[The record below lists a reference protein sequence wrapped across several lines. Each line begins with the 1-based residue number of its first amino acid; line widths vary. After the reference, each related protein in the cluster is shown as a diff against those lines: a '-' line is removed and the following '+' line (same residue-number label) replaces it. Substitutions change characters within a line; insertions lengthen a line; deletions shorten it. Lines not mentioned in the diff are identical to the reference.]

1 MSENP
6 KHVAMKYFFQAIA
19 GLALFSSVAQAQSY
33 EAQYPYDP
41 YSGSPQQS
49 YVQQPASSYQGY
61 SNPSYSSGGY
71 GGYDKQGYNY
81 GSSGG
86 VAGSML
92 TWGSLSAHYAYNDFS
107 GDDRLEG
114 DSGFGIDLH
123 AKLMKP
129 IYLHFGLDRIT
140 SSDPQARSLEITSF
154 TAGIGA
160 YVPIG
165 SRFQIF
171 GEVGVRYDY
180 TTGELEY
187 INADDV
193 GVYVRP
199 GVRFAVTPKFELS
212 ASLLFNNTDNLN
224 ERVVEVSGYYAILPF
239 LDIGGGVDF
248 GTDINT
254 FRIGGRWRWD

>member
-1 MSENP
+1 
-6 KHVAMKYFFQAIA
+6 MKVFFQAIA
-19 GLALFSSVAQAQSY
+19 GLAVLCSAAQAQPY
-33 EAQYPYDP
+33 ETQYPYDP
-41 YSGSPQQS
+41 YAGTPQQT

-61 SNPSYSSGGY
+61 SNPSSGGYGGGY

-81 GSSGG
+81 GSTGG
-86 VAGSML
+86 VGGGRML
-92 TWGSLSAHYAYNDFS
+92 TWGSLSAHYAYNDFK
-107 GDDRLEG
+107 GDHRLDG
-114 DSGFGIDLH
+114 DSGFGVDLY

-140 SSDPQARSLEITSF
+140 SSTPQARSLEITSF
-154 TAGIGA
+154 SAGIGA

-171 GEVGVRYDY
+171 GEVGARYDY
-180 TTGELEY
+180 TTGDLEY
-187 INADDV
+187 INPDDI

-199 GVRFAVTPKFELS
+199 GVRWAVTEKFELS
-212 ASLLFNNTDNLN
+212 ASIYFNNTDNLN
-224 ERVVEVSGYYAILPF
+224 DRMFEVSGYYAILPF
-239 LDIGGGVDF
+239 LDIMGGVDF